1 VPCQRPNERDQHV
14 LLPTIT
20 LTLVDIDVAL
30 TVTGALTVSS
40 VMLSFLTWADSVALS
55 VDMFL
60 AEYSNK
66 CRSSYLR
73 LCLGSGFEKW
83 AQ

>member
-1 VPCQRPNERDQHV
+1 MPCQRPNERDQHV

-55 VDMFL
+55 DDMFL
-60 AEYSNK
+60 AGCYSK
-66 CRSSYLR
+66 YRSNMQPSLP
-73 LCLGSGFEKW
+73 
-83 AQ
+83 